1 VTGHELT
8 LIAGPKHSRRNA
20 ELIRAWLRN
29 YPAADT
35 NPMIRDWYKRNFL
48 TEEDAKGLIR

>member
-1 VTGHELT
+1 MSGRETT
-8 LIAGPKHSRRNA
+8 LIAGPENSKSNA

-35 NPMIRDWYKRNFL
+35 NPMIRDWFKAGYLN
-48 TEEDAKGLIR
+48 EQDAKGLIR